1 MPDNDTREKRSY
13 SEEDMGIPVKL
24 EVFEGPLDLLLHL
37 IDKNKIDIYDIPIV
51 EITNQYMEYIRNMQ
65 REDLNVMSEF
75 LVMAATLL
83 DIKCRML
90 LPKEV
95 NEDGEEED
103 PRRELVEQL
112 LQYKMFKYISF
123 ELRDRESDSDLV
135 MFKRPTIPEEV
146 ESYVEPVDL
155 DQLLDGLTP
164 GRLNA
169 IFRDVM
175 KRQNDKIDPVRS
187 KFGKIEKEEVTL
199 ADKFTHI
206 HDYMRGH
213 RRFSFRQ
220 LLEKQSSRMHI
231 VVTFLA
237 ILEMMK
243 LGEIRVAQEST
254 CGDILIERTGEAN
267 GD

>member
-1 MPDNDTREKRSY
+1 
-13 SEEDMGIPVKL
+13 MGIPVKL

-65 REDLNVMSEF
+65 REDLNIMSEF

-95 NEDGEEED
+95 TEEGEEED

-112 LQYKMFKYISF
+112 LQYKMYKYMAN
-123 ELRDRESDSDLV
+123 ELKDRQTDSDFVLY
-135 MFKRPTIPEEV
+135 KRPTIPEEV
-146 ESYVEPVDL
+146 QEYVEPVDL
-155 DQLLDGLTP
+155 DQLLGDLTLS
-164 GRLNA
+164 RLNE
-169 IFRDVM
+169 IFQDVM
-175 KRQNDKIDPVRS
+175 KRQVEKIDPVRS

-199 ADKFTHI
+199 SDKFTYI
-206 HDYMRGH
+206 HHYLKSH
-213 RRFSFRQ
+213 RKFSFRQ
-220 LLEKQSSRMHI
+220 LLEKQHSRMHV

-243 LGEIRVAQEST
+243 QAEIRVEQENT
-254 CGDILIERTGEAN
+254 CGEIMIERTGEID